1 LIKLVIFDLDDT
13 LVDTSLFKVHRD
25 NRDWGKVEEYLDK
38 FEVMNDAK
46 EAISILNSKGIQI
59 AVLTSS
65 NKDYAEK
72 ILNHFNLHY
81 DYLYGFAELKKL
93 EHDYTSLKTGGVC
106 ELKNICMI
114 SSEELL
120 FVGDSD
126 KDYKACVE
134 TNCLFVTHPK
144 SEAYFTYKGTILS
157 VSSYNEL
164 VSIAQCDREVKVYE
178 NTHENFGD
186 YISFSA
192 YLKDTNR
199 PIELGND
206 SKYSFDAMH
215 KRILEVKNDK
225 KKPLI
230 NWISLFESIDLKAFF
245 QEVNYV
251 SRVLGS
257 DELSISDKVI
267 TTRDLIAF
275 YFAEKLGA
283 EYLIDAFIKS
293 KPNEKLSQ
301 SGRNYEGRK
310 ELLHGSYKAKNIKEG
325 NMLVFDDIIT
335 TGTSMEEVKR
345 AFLEENTNSQID
357 FVSIGFTDNYSDEKY
372 IQNIVNAK
380 YFHCGTRNLDI
391 TYYQRILF
399 LYLVKVLR
407 KIEYFKETEE
417 AKYGLFDVRGITILG
432 ENKHFIYFYQN
443 LNNRKLIMKYFDNVD
458 EMKEYDFHYYSKKY
472 LKNIIDQID

>member
-1 LIKLVIFDLDDT
+1 LIKIVIFDLDDT

-25 NRDWGKVEEYLDK
+25 NRDWKKIDNYLDK

-46 EAISILNSKGIQI
+46 EAIRILKSKGIQI

-65 NKDYAEK
+65 SKGYAEK

-81 DYLYGFAELKKL
+81 DYLYGFAELKEL
-93 EHDYTSLKTGGVC
+93 EHDYTSLKTGGIC
-106 ELKNICMI
+106 ELKNICML
-114 SSEELL
+114 SSEEIL

-144 SEAYFTYKGTILS
+144 SEAYLTYEGTILS

-164 VSIAQCDREVKVYE
+164 VSIAQCDRKVKVYK

-186 YISFSA
+186 YVSFSV
-192 YLKDTNR
+192 YLKDTNK
-199 PIELGND
+199 PIDSEND

-215 KRILEVKNDK
+215 KRILEVKNNK

-230 NWISLFESIDLKAFF
+230 NWISLFESIDLTELF
-245 QEVNYV
+245 QEVNYI

-257 DELSISDKVI
+257 DELSVSYKVI

-283 EYLIDAFIKS
+283 EYLIDAFRKS

-301 SGRNYEGRK
+301 SGRNYKGRK

-335 TGTSMEEVKR
+335 TGASMEGVKC
-345 AFLEENTNSQID
+345 AFLEENGNSQIY
-357 FVSIGFTDNYSDEKY
+357 FCSIAFTDNYSDEKY
-372 IQNIVNAK
+372 IQNIVNTK
-380 YFHCGTRNLDI
+380 YFHCGTKNLDI
-391 TYYQRILF
+391 TNYQIILF
-399 LYLVKVLR
+399 LYLVKVL
-407 KIEYFKETEE
+407 KKTEYFKEIKE
-417 AKYGLFDVRGITILG
+417 AKYGLFDVRGMTILG
-432 ENKHFIYFYQN
+432 ENKNFIYFYKN
-443 LNNRKLIMKYFDNVD
+443 LNSGTLIMKYFDNID
-458 EMKEYDFHYYSKKY
+458 EMRGYDFHYYSEKY
-472 LKNIIDQID
+472 LKNIIDQIG